1 MAASVITSS
10 SAASVTFGATAET
23 GIILSSFNRSVQG
36 QKAELMDEDG
46 DIVAISTYGRTATI
60 SISGAINGSSGV
72 ATASVGSLLTIAN
85 ATTEFGVTGG
95 KIAGHAVTV
104 YLFAPGENKLWAYDF
119 EGSTRVRA
127 FIDNP
132 TQIATQAEIA
142 RGRNTRVVFAEFLN

>member
-60 SISGAINGSSGV
+60 SISGAI
-72 ATASVGSLLTIAN
+72 ASIAPWRF
-85 ATTEFGVTGG
+85 TVKRKPE
-95 KIAGHAVTV
+95 AVSPCMPRPR
-104 YLFAPGENKLWAYDF
+104 LPWA
-119 EGSTRVRA
+119 A
-127 FIDNP
+127 
-132 TQIATQAEIA
+132 A
-142 RGRNTRVVFAEFLN
+142 RPPAAHCKRG